1 MAEVTSLDEIIA
13 GAQRGQYGAFDK
25 LVEEYAPRLY
35 GFAYRYTGSAPDA
48 EDIAQE
54 VFLKLVR
61 AIGTYSHRQH
71 FESWLFRIAMNVIR
85 DRARKAGR
93 QIQAESLESISG
105 VSIGEFDADVNESDD
120 TVSRLETLST
130 TSHENSQRLHGYI
143 NQLPEP
149 ERMVILLRHY
159 ADLSFA
165 EISNMMDAPLGT
177 SLARAHRGLAKLR
190 QWMEAGF

>member
-1 MAEVTSLDEIIA
+1 MAEVSSFDEIIA
-13 GAQRGQYGAFDK
+13 GAQRGRHGAFDK

-35 GFAYRYTGSAPDA
+35 GFAYRYTGSGPDA
-48 EDIAQE
+48 EDIVQE

-61 AIGTYSHRQH
+61 AIGTYSHQQH
-71 FESWLFRIAMNVIR
+71 FEAWLFRIAMNVIR

-93 QIQAESLESISG
+93 RIQAESLES
-105 VSIGEFDADVNESDD
+105 VSYLSDGDFDAEAHEPDD
-120 TVSRLETLST
+120 ASSSSETSSA
-130 TSHENSQRLHGYI
+130 TSPEVSQRLHGCI

-165 EISNMMDAPLGT
+165 EISNLMDAPLGT

-190 QWMEAGF
+190 QWMEAGS

>member
-1 MAEVTSLDEIIA
+1 MAEVSSWDEIIA
-13 GAQRGQYGAFDK
+13 GAQRGQHGAFDK

-61 AIGTYSHRQH
+61 FIGAYSHEQH
-71 FESWLFRIAMNVIR
+71 FEAWLFRIAMNVIR
-85 DRARKAGR
+85 DRSRKTGR
-93 QIQAESLESISG
+93 RIQTESLES
-105 VSIGEFDADVNESDD
+105 VSYLSDGDLDAEANDPVDAS
-120 TVSRLETLST
+120 SRSETSSAT
-130 TSHENSQRLHGYI
+130 NPEDSQRLHGYI

-190 QWMEAGF
+190 QWMEAG

>member
-1 MAEVTSLDEIIA
+1 MAEVSSLDEIIA
-13 GAQRGQYGAFDK
+13 SAQRGQHGAFDK

-35 GFAYRYTGSAPDA
+35 GFAYRYTGSTPDA

-61 AIGTYSHRQH
+61 SIATYSHEQH
-71 FESWLFRIAMNVIR
+71 FEAWLFRIAMNVIR
-85 DRARKAGR
+85 DRARTAGR
-93 QIQAESLESISG
+93 RIQTESLASISD
-105 VSIGEFDADVNESDD
+105 IAEGEFDAVANEPDDASSRSD
-120 TVSRLETLST
+120 T
-130 TSHENSQRLHGYI
+130 TSATSPEDSQLLHGYI

-190 QWMEAGF
+190 QWMEAGS